1 MSIFRVSADQN
12 GATSDGSPFSAPD
25 PHFAPTPDYGT
36 LGPDSDFA
44 KNIGKLPAS
53 SSTSAPANKSAAS
66 TAAAKARV
74 LSALATGIGI
84 LAALV
89 GAVVGGPHG
98 FIHKILGSTS
108 TQQGGREAG
117 NISARDLNREN
128 AQEQAETLLTRAVSH
143 SAGATDEIQSRID
156 SWRGQLSL
164 DPQLSQLTT
173 AALNSDA
180 PSVRASG
187 VEVQLAAYGLDK
199 HVTTVDRL
207 LHQADSSDHAQ
218 KIWALWTLGLLGNRG
233 VESDRVVEALTAHLE
248 GAAKDVD
255 EDSRHWAVEGLA
267 LVGTEATIAP
277 LLRALHDDPSPLV
290 RERAACSLAE
300 SGMLAH
306 EQRMTAIPRLI
317 DYSDDPSLDAQTHAW
332 VFQALSDITGRRLP
346 RDAVAWRNWYQASV
360 GKNQRSGRARVSP

>member
-207 LHQADSSDHAQ
+207 LHQADSDPLADVAEH
-218 KIWALWTLGLLGNRG
+218 G
-233 VESDRVVEALTAHLE
+233 VAFPRSNLSYEDF
-248 GAAKDVD
+248 VD
-255 EDSRHWAVEGLA
+255 WK
-267 LVGTEATIAP
+267 
-277 LLRALHDDPSPLV
+277 
-290 RERAACSLAE
+290 
-300 SGMLAH
+300 
-306 EQRMTAIPRLI
+306 RLNKVFT
-317 DYSDDPSLDAQTHAW
+317 SLDAYGGGYLFST
-332 VFQALSDITGRRLP
+332 P
-346 RDAVAWRNWYQASV
+346 
-360 GKNQRSGRARVSP
+360 SGVEPVSAARVTDGFFRTLGIRPILGRDFYTGEDRPNAPRPSCSPMGHGSGASAAARTRSAKP